1 MDTMARGDY
10 DKQML
15 DDFAFAV
22 VALRLRPDDYWAMS
36 RGEYQACVTM
46 WKRLKGIN
54 SEDTTEVDQTNLDN
68 LSAIISARMGGS
80 KESE

>member
-1 MDTMARGDY
+1 MAQGNH

-36 RGEYQACVTM
+36 RAEYHACVLM
-46 WKRLKGIN
+46 WKRVNGLIEPDKD
-54 SEDTTEVDQTNLDN
+54 EDTQNNLDN
-68 LSAIISARMGGS
+68 ISAIISSRMGGS
-80 KESE
+80 KETK

>member
-1 MDTMARGDY
+1 MKTTTQGDY

-46 WKRLKGIN
+46 WKRLKGVA
-54 SEDTTEVDQTNLDN
+54 EETTEVDQINLDN
-68 LSAIISARMGGS
+68 LSAIISAKMGGT